1 MRLSESKQISVW
13 GVRFKAKTIFSPIT
27 TLKSSLETR
36 LLSSENLSGLDHQ
49 SKDTPCLQII
59 TRSLPCTVVRAG
71 RFEGK
76 ETPKENRFKL
86 RMVRTYSGST

>member
-1 MRLSESKQISVW
+1 MRLSKSKQFSVW

-36 LLSSENLSGLDHQ
+36 LLRSENLPGLDHQ

-59 TRSLPCTVVRAG
+59 TRSLPRTAVLAG

-76 ETPKENRFKL
+76 ENPQRKQI
-86 RMVRTYSGST
+86 